1 MVSIDRGP
9 ATSAIFLAD
18 CPTACRPVQVQMERI
33 ISAVDAKDWTR
44 ALAGMVVVVIVIVME
59 ECGVEEDFMRSG
71 V

>member
-1 MVSIDRGP
+1 MLSIDRGS
-9 ATSAIFLAD
+9 ATSAVFLAD
-18 CPTACRPVQVQMERI
+18 CLMARRPVQVQIERE

-44 ALAGMVVVVIVIVME
+44 ALAGMVVVVIE

>member
-1 MVSIDRGP
+1 MLSIDRGS
-9 ATSAIFLAD
+9 ATSAVFLAD
-18 CPTACRPVQVQMERI
+18 CPRPVQVQMGRR

-44 ALAGMVVVVIVIVME
+44 ALAGMVVVVME

>member
-1 MVSIDRGP
+1 MLSIDRGS
-9 ATSAIFLAD
+9 ATSAVFLAD
-18 CPTACRPVQVQMERI
+18 CPTACRPVQVQMGRR

-44 ALAGMVVVVIVIVME
+44 ALAGMVLVVME

>member
-1 MVSIDRGP
+1 LSNGLQ
-9 ATSAIFLAD
+9 AG
-18 CPTACRPVQVQMERI
+18 QVQMGRR

-44 ALAGMVVVVIVIVME
+44 ALAGMVVVVME